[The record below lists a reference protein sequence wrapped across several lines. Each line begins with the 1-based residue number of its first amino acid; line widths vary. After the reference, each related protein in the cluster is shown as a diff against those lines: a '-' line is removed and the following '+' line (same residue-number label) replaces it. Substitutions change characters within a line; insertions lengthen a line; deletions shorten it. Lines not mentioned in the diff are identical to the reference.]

1 MVVSELPA
9 LLTVMIAVEEFLER
23 LIFTGLTL
31 KVPASAGEKLS
42 VKTQIV
48 KNKLATQPAWG
59 NA

>member
-31 KVPASAGEKLS
+31 KVPASTGEKLK
-42 VKTQIV
+42 VKTQ
-48 KNKLATQPAWG
+48 KTSSK
-59 NA
+59 